1 MAIFGWPRHIWVTKN
16 EMNERGLYWIRIPY
30 TVLLGLPGVLK
41 LTALLHPEGWTSQ
54 RESLTGLPLGAIYLL
69 LGLLECGAAAALWIW
84 RDHAVLAAIG
94 YSFGLL
100 FLGYRAA
107 DGMWGSG
114 EPCPCLGSFS
124 RWLPSSVAASW
135 QQPLL
140 TAGAFWLFFT
150 GLWLLLRRGGS
161 FGGRLQGWNEPASTT
176 LVSADIRPH
185 TSNNGFEGRFGVVA
199 PYLIAAVLVL
209 LVFGNANPE
218 AALDL
223 GGDEGVEL
231 SKITLFALKPEA
243 VSRMW
248 NDQPALHTW
257 LFSTAYRHWGP
268 VTLLP
273 RAANAAAIILLLW
286 SMLALMPQRTGFNGR
301 LAVPLFFIGFG
312 MISTLVPVTILE
324 VPAFSLGVFSAA
336 LLLRKPAP
344 QLGAMLVVLA
354 GIVAGLALSIKF
366 TAALAMAAA
375 LASHA
380 VLHFTAPASPAASE
394 APQPARF
401 KRWALELA
409 LFVPAA
415 FLVFLLCAWFLP
427 VHSDTM
433 IKSHLLSQF
442 SGKIQGP
449 QYHLTLEKLLINMG
463 TMLAAAGGLAF
474 IRSRSQACALVFPC
488 SLLMLAG
495 IVHLIH
501 RPWWEYYILHFAVPL
516 AMLAGAGVDGV
527 VRRLRASRDALPD
540 AAGDSPPP
548 AKPVPLAAY
557 GLAIVA
563 LWLSFEAEKVGR
575 QLVAIRA
582 IGFSIK
588 ESAIVEK
595 LNQHKDK
602 VEWLYARHPIYSF
615 ATGVCVIPELTVLA
629 RKRFWA
635 NEISDDSILEA
646 IRQQRPGALV
656 LQPETELGKAEWQE
670 LLSRYYDLAVVE
682 GTHSLYFAKGIL
694 SDPPKS
700 LDQRLLEL
708 GL

>member
-1 MAIFGWPRHIWVTKN
+1 MKYRELF
-16 EMNERGLYWIRIPY
+16 LIRASY
-30 TVLLGLPGVLK
+30 TVLLGLPGALK
-41 LTALLHPEGWTSQ
+41 LSTLLHPEDWISQ
-54 RESLTGLPLGAIYLL
+54 REALTGMPLGAFYLL
-69 LGLLECGAAAALWIW
+69 LGTLECGAAIALWIW
-84 RDHAVLAAIG
+84 RQQVLLAATG
-94 YSFGLL
+94 LAFGLL

-107 DGMWGSG
+107 DGLWGSG

-124 RWLPSSVAASW
+124 QWLPVSVASNW

-140 TAGAFWLFFT
+140 TAGAFWIFFS
-150 GLWLLLRRGGS
+150 GLWLLLQRDGANKGQPKAEYLAGLKTTDSTDIMTGKLGTGSAEHLRR
-161 FGGRLQGWNEPASTT
+161 
-176 LVSADIRPH
+176 II
-185 TSNNGFEGRFGVVA
+185 
-199 PYLIAAVLVL
+199 PYSIAGVLVL
-209 LVFGNANPE
+209 LILFNARPN
-218 AALDL
+218 AAMDL

-257 LFSTAYRHWGP
+257 LFSIAYRHWGP
-268 VTLLP
+268 VPLLP

-286 SMLALMPQRTGFNGR
+286 SMLALMPQRTGFYGR
-301 LAVPLFFIGFG
+301 LAVPLFFLGFG
-312 MISTLVPVTILE
+312 MVSTLVPVTLLE

-336 LLLRKPAP
+336 LLLRKPS
-344 QLGAMLVVLA
+344 LHLRAMLVVLA
-354 GIVAGLALSIKF
+354 GIIAGLALSIKF

-380 VLHFTAPASPAASE
+380 VLHFMALASPATSE

-401 KRWALELA
+401 KRWALELV
-409 LFVPAA
+409 LFVAA
-415 FLVFLLCAWFLP
+415 ALLVFLLNAWFLP

-433 IKSHLLSQF
+433 IKSHFLSQL

-449 QYHLTLEKLLINMG
+449 QYHLTLEKLLINLG
-463 TMLAAAGGLAF
+463 TMLAAASGLAF
-474 IRSRSQACALVFPC
+474 IRSRNQACALVFPC

-540 AAGDSPPP
+540 AAGDSPSP
-548 AKPVPLAAY
+548 AKPVPLAVY
-557 GLAIVA
+557 GLAILA
-563 LWLSFEAEKVGR
+563 LWLSFEAERVGR

-635 NEISDDSILEA
+635 NEISDDSILET
-646 IRQQRPGALV
+646 IRQQRPDALV
-656 LQPETELGKAEWQE
+656 LQPETELGRAEWQE
-670 LLSRYYDLAVVE
+670 FLSRYYDLAVVE